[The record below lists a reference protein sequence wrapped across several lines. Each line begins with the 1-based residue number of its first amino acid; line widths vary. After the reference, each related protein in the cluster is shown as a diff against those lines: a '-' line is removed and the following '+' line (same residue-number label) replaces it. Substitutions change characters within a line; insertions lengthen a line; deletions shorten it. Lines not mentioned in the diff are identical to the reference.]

1 MLTKQVSGERKL
13 PYASSVGCP
22 YACNYCTDT
31 VFYKRRFNAYSA
43 KRVVRE
49 VTALVAATGCVKWRC
64 WIPTFWSTRA
74 GR

>member
-43 KRVVRE
+43 AEGGARSN
-49 VTALVAATGCVKWRC
+49 G
-64 WIPTFWSTRA
+64 A
-74 GR
+74 GRPPSVE